1 VKRRELMDIIEAI
14 RARKSI
20 RGYKSE
26 PVPREVLREILEIA
40 TRAPS
45 GLNMQPWE
53 ITVVTGKALD
63 SIRKANIEK
72 LFSGDVTRSAGPPIV
87 PQGKYRERQ
96 IGVAVQLFQA
106 MGIVEED
113 KEGRAWWAQRGFRFF
128 DAPAAF
134 IISVDKSLGDFG
146 GLLDIGALMQTI
158 CLTALNYGLGTCI
171 EDQATRFP
179 DVLRKYAGIPES
191 HRIVIAIAVGYP
203 DPDFPTNK
211 VQSQR
216 EQLENVVTWYD

>member
-1 VKRRELMDIIEAI
+1 MEIVEAI
-14 RARKSI
+14 RSRKSI
-20 RGYKSE
+20 RGYKPD
-26 PVPREVLREILEIA
+26 PVPRHILREILEIA

-63 SIRKANIEK
+63 NIRKANIEK
-72 LFSGDVTRSAGPPIV
+72 LSSGDVLRSAGPPV
-87 PQGKYRERQ
+87 VLEGKYRERQ
-96 IGVAVQLFQA
+96 IGLAVQLYQA
-106 MGIVEED
+106 MGIVEQD
-113 KEGRAWWAQRGFRFF
+113 RAGRAWWGQRGFRFF

-134 IISVDKSLGDFG
+134 IISVDKSLGEFG

-158 CLTALNYGLGTCI
+158 CLTALSYGLGTCI
-171 EDQATRFP
+171 EDQGIRFP
-179 DVLRKYAGIPES
+179 EILRKFAGIPES
-191 HRIVIAIAVGYP
+191 KRIVIAIAIGYP

-216 EQLENVVTWYD
+216 EKLENVVTWCDGASQ